1 MMPDA
6 SLGAEQVLK
15 ERPTRTDD
23 RGDRVERPRMG
34 RGEPVDTGR
43 GTAATDHSPIP
54 IT

>member
-1 MMPDA
+1 MPDA

-15 ERPTRTDD
+15 GNPTGTDD
-23 RGDRVERPRMG
+23 REDRVERSRKL

-43 GTAATDHSPIP
+43 GIAATDHSPFP